1 MSERPSQE
9 NNAGFLARISQLVF
23 WPLRK
28 LLAYS
33 LENPALLQHGTRFV
47 SRFPLLFNWLV
58 GFAQAHGIVMAAE
71 EPDPDLEEIQSVA
84 ELSPEARILF
94 ESLRAAF
101 RDRSGKKY

>member
-1 MSERPSQE
+1 VPEQPLQE
-9 NNAGFLARISQLVF
+9 KTDGFFAQIRMLVF

-58 GFAQAHGIVMAAE
+58 GFAQTHGIVMSAE

-84 ELSPEARILF
+84 ELSPEAHILF

-101 RDRSGKKY
+101 RDHSGKKY

>member
-1 MSERPSQE
+1 M
-9 NNAGFLARISQLVF
+9 LVF

-47 SRFPLLFNWLV
+47 SRFPLLFDWLV

-71 EPDPDLEEIQSVA
+71 EPDPDLDEIQAVS
-84 ELSPEARILF
+84 ELSSEAHIVF
-94 ESLRAAF
+94 ESLKGAF
-101 RDRSGKKY
+101 RNHSEKKY